1 MPISDEN
8 CDVAGEQDSAGAQ
21 TRPKPDL
28 WWIASLILLAISL
41 FGFGHIL
48 WNSYGTGQ

>member
-8 CDVAGEQDSAGAQ
+8 CDVAGEQDGGVVQ
-21 TRPKPDL
+21 TKSKPDL
-28 WWIASLILLAISL
+28 WWIASLILLAVSL

-48 WNSYGTGQ
+48 